1 MFFIALSAVIASIAG
16 LARGQSSYEDPR
28 LNLIFVGTFE
38 FEVMGNPVC

>member
-1 MFFIALSAVIASIAG
+1 MFFIALTAVIASIAG
-16 LARGQSSYEDPR
+16 LVHGQSYEDPR